1 MPWKCLEH
9 VSVEKNG
16 RSHIRG
22 GYWGRRKA
30 RSEPMDF
37 FLDDKKSSG
46 SVQSTKTSYKKE
58 VNREI
63 KKIRVAV
70 ECCCPLRFH
79 L

>member
-1 MPWKCLEH
+1 MFGTCFGGEEWAQPH
-9 VSVEKNG
+9 T
-16 RSHIRG
+16 RG
-22 GYWGRRKA
+22 LLGGRKA

>member
-1 MPWKCLEH
+1 MGAATYEG
-9 VSVEKNG
+9 V
-16 RSHIRG
+16 IG
-22 GYWGRRKA
+22 GGRKA
-30 RSEPMDF
+30 RSEPMDL

-46 SVQSTKTSYKKE
+46 SVQTTKTSYKKE

-70 ECCCPLRFH
+70 EYCCPLRFH